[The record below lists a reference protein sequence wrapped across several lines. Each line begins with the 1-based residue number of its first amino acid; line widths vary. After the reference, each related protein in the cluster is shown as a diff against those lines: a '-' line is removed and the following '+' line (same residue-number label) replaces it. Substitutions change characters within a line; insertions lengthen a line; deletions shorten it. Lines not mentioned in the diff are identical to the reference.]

1 MWTQSRV
8 MLLTVLWAEGCSA
21 SQIAAR
27 LNCGI
32 TRNAVIGKVHRLKL
46 PARATRLPARRRPR
60 VYRPQRERPAR
71 LPRPYVKPNRFAPSQ
86 HFKSQDRTAGM
97 TKSQMAADLAAIWAN
112 TVAIQN
118 RGSVA

>member
-32 TRNAVIGKVHRLKL
+32 TRNAVIGKVHRIHL
-46 PARATRLPARRRPR
+46 PARKPRQPARVRVNRPRRDRAPRLPQHR
-60 VYRPQRERPAR
+60 
-71 LPRPYVKPNRFAPSQ
+71 PNRFRPTQ
-86 HFKSQDRTAGM
+86 TFKRQDQTAGM
-97 TKSQMAADLAAIWAN
+97 TKGQMIADMANIWAN
-112 TVAIQN
+112 TVALQN
-118 RGSVA
+118 GRTA

>member
-8 MLLTVLWAEGCSA
+8 MLLTALWAEGLSA

-32 TRNAVIGKVHRLKL
+32 TRNAVIGKVHRINL
-46 PARATRLPARRRPR
+46 PARKPRMPARVRIQRPR
-60 VYRPQRERPAR
+60 RERPNH

-86 HFKSQDRTAGM
+86 TFKSQDQTAGM
-97 TKSQMAADLAAIWAN
+97 TKRQIAEDFAAIWAN
-112 TVAIQN
+112 TAALQN
-118 RGSVA
+118 GRAA